1 MNVVWKSLS
10 LLQCCLPS
18 HLLYMLSGLR
28 EGKEVASPTT
38 HPSLA
43 RANVPMRKLH
53 VSTFTQYP
61 KGSAHTYTVW
71 AELRFSGFWCLTFG

>member
-18 HLLYMLSGLR
+18 HLHCMVSGLR

-43 RANVPMRKLH
+43 KANVPMRKPH
-53 VSTFTQYP
+53 VPRFTQYP
-61 KGSAHTYTVW
+61 KGSVHICTLWV
-71 AELRFSGFWCLTFG
+71 